1 MIFAHVV
8 LISCNIVTLA
18 PTESLLYY
26 LIRRTALKMQSYQ
39 SYTHW
44 LEIHNL
50 PFCLKRLIILN
61 NRMLHM
67 QICVIRLCFEWR
79 LVTKWEKLI

>member
-8 LISCNIVTLA
+8 LIPCKIVTLT

-44 LEIHNL
+44 LEIHNV
-50 PFCLKRLIILN
+50 PFCFKRLIIVS
-61 NRMLHM
+61 NRMLYIQM
-67 QICVIRLCFEWR
+67 CAIRLCFEWR
-79 LVTKWEKLI
+79 LVTSCE